1 MDYPT
6 VKEGVLYLADGSKM
20 KRYGQFIDVCP
31 AGSEYFL
38 SYNLH
43 PTSCPDEH
51 TQTLWRMLDSVLKTF
66 GL

>member
-1 MDYPT
+1 VDYPT
-6 VKEGVLYLADGSKM
+6 VKDGVLYLADGSKM

-31 AGSEYFL
+31 TGSEYFL

-43 PTSCPDEH
+43 PTSCSDEH
-51 TQTLWRMLDSVLKTF
+51 TRTLWRMLDSVLKTF